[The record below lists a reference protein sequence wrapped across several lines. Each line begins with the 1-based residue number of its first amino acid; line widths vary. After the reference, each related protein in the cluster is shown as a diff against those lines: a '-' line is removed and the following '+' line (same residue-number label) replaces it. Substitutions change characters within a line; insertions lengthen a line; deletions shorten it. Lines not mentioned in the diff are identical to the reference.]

1 MAIPKICLASNILPK
16 IPLFLMLVLSVIGCS
31 RGALQ
36 GSEKDLGNGFILYY
50 ITDTGKRIEYE
61 GNKRKS
67 YTAVSNTVD
76 GFYNSND
83 YIFVIRNPSDNTKL
97 DASYEERYNKPC
109 EFIMIDKNTHEKK
122 KFSGW
127 NDFVLALEENSVNI
141 SNLSFTF
148 EKKNER
154 SCRPK

>member
-1 MAIPKICLASNILPK
+1 MFTK
-16 IPLFLMLVLSVIGCS
+16 IPLFLMLILSVVGCS

-36 GSEKDLGNGFILYY
+36 CSEKDLGNGFVLYY

-61 GNKRKS
+61 GNKGES
-67 YTAVSNTVD
+67 YTVVSNTVD
-76 GFYNSND
+76 GFYNNND
-83 YIFVIRNPSDNTKL
+83 YIFAIRNPSDNAKL
-97 DASYEERYNKPC
+97 DTSYEERYNKPC
-109 EFIMIDKNTHEKK
+109 EFIMINKNTHEQH

-127 NDFVLALEENSVNI
+127 NDFVVALEEKSINI

-148 EKKNER
+148 EKEDER